1 MKYIKFENGKA
12 IEAPA
17 VKKTEAGTIF
27 GYNNEKNEKRLLAD
41 GWMKYDGN
49 APLSRLKFEN
59 GEIVE
64 TTPAPIAVEKKC
76 RTTFTKLEIR
86 RALRK
91 LGKESDLDRLLGRN
105 AQFFKDWNDAQ
116 VIDIKDEMVQTAID
130 KGLITKEFINTLI
143 KELN

>member
-49 APLSRLKFEN
+49 APLSKLKFEN
-59 GEIVE
+59 GEIIVDAE
-64 TTPAPIAVEKKC
+64 VKAPVK
-76 RTTFTKLEIR
+76 RTKFTKLNIR
-86 RALRK
+86 RCLRAA
-91 LGKESDLDRLLGRN
+91 GKEEELDKAIMKNPQFKTEWEDAPEIDLN
-105 AQFFKDWNDAQ
+105 
-116 VIDIKDEMVQTAID
+116 DEMIKKAVKIN
-130 KGLITKEFINTLI
+130 LISEDIITLI
-143 KELN
+143 QNKCK